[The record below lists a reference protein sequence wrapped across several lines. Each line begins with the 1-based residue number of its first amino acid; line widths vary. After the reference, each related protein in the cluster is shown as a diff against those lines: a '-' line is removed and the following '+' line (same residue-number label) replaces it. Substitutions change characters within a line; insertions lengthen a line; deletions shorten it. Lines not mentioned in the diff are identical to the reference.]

1 MKQTFSMKT
10 GLVAI
15 IAASMV
21 FTSCRRDEPEPDPN
35 PVVPVYTSG
44 QGFFIIN
51 EGGFNAGNASM
62 SYYYTAG
69 ANAGT
74 VVNDVFQSANNV
86 PLGDVANSVSG
97 INGRMYVVVNN
108 SNRIS
113 VINPANMVVTHTI
126 SGLQS
131 PRYIQQLTVTK
142 AYVTEMGANR
152 ISIVN
157 LNNNTISGTIAM
169 PFSTEAIAMT
179 NGKVYVG
186 SQNSDKL
193 YVIDPNT
200 DALVDSITT
209 AYGVNSMQVDNNGKL
224 WALSYGLWSIPAA
237 GGLHKINTANDS
249 VETALSFTTSDFP
262 THLCK
267 NPAGDSLFFLN
278 FSVYRMSV
286 NDASLPS
293 APFISGTG
301 HAFYTIGLMPNTSNF
316 FVGDAVDYVQRGVL
330 FRYNGA
336 GTQTDADTVGVVPNN
351 FLAY

>member
-1 MKQTFSMKT
+1 MQHNNSMKT
-10 GLVAI
+10 VL
-15 IAASMV
+15 IAAAAALV
-21 FTSCRRDEPEPDPN
+21 FTSCRRDEPEPDPQ

-44 QGFFIIN
+44 QGFFILN

-126 SGLQS
+126 SGLLS

-142 AYVTEMGANR
+142 AYITEMGANR

-169 PFSTEAIAMT
+169 PYSTEAIAMT

-186 SQNSDKL
+186 SQNSDKI

-200 DALVDSITT
+200 DALIDSVTT
-209 AYGVNSMQVDNNGKL
+209 AYGTNSMQVDANGKL
-224 WALSYGLWSIPAA
+224 WALSYGSWSASAA
-237 GGLHKINTANDS
+237 GGLHRINTSNDS
-249 VETALSFTTSDFP
+249 VEAAMPMTTSDFA

-278 FSVYRMSV
+278 FNVYRMSV
-286 NDASLPS
+286 NDAVLPS
-293 APFISGTG
+293 SPFISGTG
-301 HAFYTIGLMPNTSNF
+301 HAFYTIGLLPNTSNF
-316 FVGDAVDYVQRGVL
+316 FAGDAVDYVQRGIL
-330 FRYNGA
+330 YRYNGA
-336 GTQTDADTVGVVPNN
+336 GTQTDADTVGVIPNN

>member
-1 MKQTFSMKT
+1 MKKLTLNQ
-10 GLVAI
+10 
-15 IAASMV
+15 IALTTLTAAALLS
-21 FTSCRRDEPEPDPN
+21 SCRRDEPEPDPT
-35 PVVPVYTSG
+35 PVAPVYTSG
-44 QGFFIIN
+44 QGFFILN

-74 VVNDVFQSANNV
+74 VVNNIFQSANNV
-86 PLGDVANSVSG
+86 PLGDVANCIAG
-97 INGRMYVVVNN
+97 INGKMYVVVNN

-131 PRYIQQLTVTK
+131 PRVIQQLTVTK

-157 LNNNTISGTIAM
+157 LNNNTVSGSIAM
-169 PFSTEAIAMT
+169 PYSTEAIAMA

-209 AYGVNSMQVDNNGKL
+209 AYGVNSMQVDNSGKL
-224 WALSYGLWSIPAA
+224 WALSYGLWSVPSA

-249 VETALSFTTSDFP
+249 VETAMPFTTSDFP

-286 NDASLPS
+286 TDASLPS
-293 APFISGTG
+293 TPFISGTG
-301 HAFYTIGLMPNTSNF
+301 HAFYTIGLLPNTSNF

-330 FRYNGA
+330 FKYDGS